1 MELQVFYREIFPV
14 GSFERRGHYED
25 KKGNGVGISICMSS
39 GGSEDAA
46 VGSTGFGNGIGMNIN
61 GDGLVRR
68 FVVNDEHE
76 TLDELIGQEFSVM
89 SPVSYDYRLVNRSDI
104 RDLIDR

>member
-1 MELQVFYREIFPV
+1 MEWYEYPV
-14 GSFERRGHYED
+14 
-25 KKGNGVGISICMSS
+25 
-39 GGSEDAA
+39 
-46 VGSTGFGNGIGMNIN
+46 
-61 GDGLVRR
+61 DGLVHR
-68 FVVNDEHE
+68 FVINDEHE